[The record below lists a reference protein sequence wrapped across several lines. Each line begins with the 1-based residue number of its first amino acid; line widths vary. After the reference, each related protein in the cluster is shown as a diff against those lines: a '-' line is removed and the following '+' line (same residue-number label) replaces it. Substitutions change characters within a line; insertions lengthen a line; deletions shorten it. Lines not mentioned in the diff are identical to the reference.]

1 MVMAGGLVCGAAVA
15 VAALSVVGVGGGVTS
30 AAAEQGSPW
39 SVANAEGRGWGDGRE
54 FVVRQWRHAEWPGW
68 VFVEATLSTAPTVLR
83 SGPDGSVSSVVGEP
97 GVSCDVFGQGRQAGS
112 VWGSTVSGGWWVRE
126 GVPVEC
132 TGDLGSGQVADVAMV
147 GMRAGGSMALR

>member
-1 MVMAGGLVCGAAVA
+1 MARRLVRGA
-15 VAALSVVGVGGGVTS
+15 

-39 SVANAEGRGWGDGRE
+39 SVANAQGHGWGDGRE
-54 FVVRQWRHAEWPGW
+54 FMVRQWRHAEWPGW
-68 VFVEATLSTAPTVLR
+68 VFVEATVLAAPTVLQP
-83 SGPDGSVSSVVGEP
+83 GPDGSVTSIVGEP

-112 VWGSTVSGGWWVRE
+112 VWGSTASGGWWVRE

-132 TGDLGSGQVADVAMV
+132 TGDLGGGQVADVAMV